1 MNIKVAK
8 QEISNCI
15 KAYLT
20 KNEKGDYI
28 IPTVRQRPILLMGPP
43 GIGKTAIME
52 QVASENNIA
61 LVSYTITHHTRES
74 AVGAPQV
81 VTMHYNKE
89 SFPVTTYTMSEII
102 AEVYRKMNITNLK
115 EGILFLDEINC
126 VDESLLPAIL
136 QFLQFKTFGTHKV
149 PEGWIIAVA
158 GNPVEYNQSVK
169 EFDVVT
175 LDRLKRMEI
184 EPDFTVWREYAYKS
198 RINSAI
204 ISYLFNR
211 SDKFYVVKNTSENK
225 MFVTARGWE
234 DMSDM
239 LNAYE
244 NLKLEITVD
253 FVQQY
258 IQHPDIAQ
266 DFIEYYYRYIRCVN
280 ENRFSDIIT
289 GENKEELKSNIS
301 KLDLEMRNAFMI
313 YVVHALAE
321 VFYECEYQ
329 KYYAKNVV
337 EMAEEVG
344 KLYEKSRLNYR
355 SDTYSV
361 TEGMRQ
367 MLAKQ
372 VETNFMSHNEI
383 AAIRNAI
390 KFVDDIALKYATGTE
405 EMLFIAEI
413 YREIQMEFE
422 PIDTNYQIFLEKT
435 RNVLK
440 NVYEFVKE
448 NISGEEFDRYVK
460 EFSFNCH
467 ITDFIRNESTEEY
480 LELINGKIE

>member
-8 QEISNCI
+8 QEISNSI

-20 KNEKGDYI
+20 KNSKGDYI
-28 IPTVRQRPILLMGPP
+28 IPTIRQRPILLMGPP

-52 QVASENNIA
+52 QVASENNVA

-74 AVGAPQV
+74 AVGMPQIV
-81 VTMHYNKE
+81 NMHYNKE
-89 SFPVTTYTMSEII
+89 SFPVTKYTMSEII
-102 AEVYRKMNITNLK
+102 AEIYRKMNVTGLK

-126 VDESLLPAIL
+126 VDESLAPAIL
-136 QFLQFKTFGTHKV
+136 QFLQGKTFGTHKV
-149 PEGWIIAVA
+149 PEGWVIAVA
-158 GNPVEYNQSVK
+158 GNPEEYNRSVR

-184 EPDFTVWREYAYKS
+184 EPDFTVWREYAYKN
-198 RINSAI
+198 RINSAV
-204 ISYLFNR
+204 ISYLYNHPE
-211 SDKFYVVKNTSENK
+211 KFYVVKNKDNEK
-225 MFVTARGWE
+225 LFVTARGWE

-258 IQHPDIAQ
+258 IQHPEVAH
-266 DFIEYYYRYIRCVN
+266 DFIEYYYRYIKCVN
-280 ENRFSDIIT
+280 DNRFSDILT
-289 GENKEELKSNIS
+289 GENTEELKSNIA
-301 KLDLEMRNAFMI
+301 KLDPEMKNAFMI

-372 VETNFMSHNEI
+372 VETNFMSKNEI

-413 YREIQMEFE
+413 YREIQSEFE
-422 PIDTNYQIFLEKT
+422 PIDTNYQIFLDKT

-440 NVYEFVKE
+440 SVYEFLKE
-448 NISGEEFDRYVK
+448 NIKGEEFNKYVK
-460 EFSFNCH
+460 EFAFNCH
-467 ITDFIRNESTEEY
+467 ITGFIQKEATGEY
-480 LELINGKIE
+480 MELINEQS

>member
-20 KNEKGDYI
+20 KNAKGDYI
-28 IPTVRQRPILLMGPP
+28 IPTIRQRPILLMGPP

-149 PEGWIIAVA
+149 PEGWMIAVA
-158 GNPVEYNQSVK
+158 GNPAEYNQSVK
-169 EFDVVT
+169 EFDIVT

-204 ISYLFNR
+204 ISYLYNYP
-211 SDKFYVVKNTSENK
+211 DKFYVVKNTSEEK
-225 MFVTARGWE
+225 LFVTARGWE

-244 NLKLEITVD
+244 NLKMEITVD

-266 DFIEYYYRYIRCVN
+266 DFINYYYKYVRCIIKN
-280 ENRFSDIIT
+280 SFSDILA
-289 GENKEELKSNIS
+289 GENMDKVKTNIAEL
-301 KLDLEMRNAFMI
+301 DDEMRNAFMI
-313 YVVHALAE
+313 YLVHSLAE

-344 KLYEKSRLNYR
+344 RLYEKSRLNYR

-372 VETNFMSHNEI
+372 VETNFMSANEI
-383 AAIRNAI
+383 AAVRNAI

-405 EMLFIAEI
+405 EMLYIAEI

-422 PIDTNYQIFLEKT
+422 PIETNYQIFLDKT
-435 RNVLK
+435 GNILK
-440 NVYEFVKE
+440 NVYEFIKE
-448 NISGEEFDRYVK
+448 NISGEEFEKYVK

-467 ITDFIRNESTEEY
+467 ITKFIRNESTGEY
-480 LELINGKIE
+480 LELINGKTE

>member
-20 KNEKGDYI
+20 KDSKGDYI

-52 QVASENNIA
+52 QVASENNVA
-61 LVSYTITHHTRES
+61 LVSYTITHHTRSS
-74 AVGAPQV
+74 AVGAPQI
-81 VTMHYNKE
+81 VTMHYDKK

-102 AEVYRKMNITNLK
+102 AEIYRKMNITSLK

-126 VDESLLPAIL
+126 VDESLSPAIL
-136 QFLQFKTFGTHKV
+136 QFLQCKTFGTHKV

-158 GNPVEYNQSVK
+158 GNPEEYNKSVK

-184 EPDFTVWREYAYKS
+184 EPDFTVWREYAYKN

-204 ISYLFNR
+204 ISYLYNR
-211 SDKFYVVKNTSENK
+211 PDKFYVVKNTDDEK
-225 MFVTARGWE
+225 LFVTARGWE

-244 NLKLEITVD
+244 SLKMEITVD

-258 IQHPDIAQ
+258 IQHPDVAQ
-266 DFIEYYYRYIRCVN
+266 DFINYYHKYVSCVIDKD
-280 ENRFSDIIT
+280 FSDILT
-289 GENKEELKSNIS
+289 GENMDRIKADIEELDS
-301 KLDLEMRNAFMI
+301 EMRNALMI
-313 YVVHALAE
+313 YLVHSLAE
-321 VFYECEYQ
+321 AFYECEYQ

-367 MLAKQ
+367 KLAKLM
-372 VETNFMSHNEI
+372 ETNFISRNEM

-422 PIDTNYQIFLEKT
+422 PIDTNYQIFLNKT
-435 RNVLK
+435 RDILD
-440 NVYEFVKE
+440 NVYNFIKE
-448 NISGEEFDRYVK
+448 NITGEEFNTYVR
-460 EFSFNCH
+460 EFAFNSH
-467 ITDFIRNESTEEY
+467 ITKFINNEATGEY
-480 LELINGKIE
+480 TELINEKSE